1 MEDLL
6 KAIDS
11 EKNNRF
17 KKKWPKLEKGDKI
30 NRLHLFIGEEAE
42 SKELDEK
49 QKESLE
55 KLLLNAFQKNN
66 LSKNCEIEYCI
77 KSTKILSITNLEYN
91 EETKEYSMKLLKKIN
106 KTPSSKSKSN
116 IDRHFSRSKGNRANQ
131 KSSSSSN
138 DI

>member
-30 NRLHLFIGEEAE
+30 NRLHLFIEEEAK

-77 KSTKILSITNLEYN
+77 QSAKILSIINLEYN
-91 EETKEYSMKLLKKIN
+91 EETKEYSMKIQKKFT

-116 IDRHFSRSKGNRANQ
+116 IDRHFSRSKGNRINQ